1 MSGERTVPIPEEST
15 VETARPLGGS
25 FALSYLLAG
34 LMLAGL
40 VWFGDVWSVLAN
52 TRFLDVLI
60 RSGVVAYHDAQMG
73 IIKGV
78 PNFGDYLK
86 SQDPIHWSLVFVA
99 FGVFYFFWLCKGTQ
113 FNVLCRFY
121 GIEGTWGAHAK
132 AYYKGLFYGSYLP
145 FGLGDAATIEGLR
158 AQGAPA
164 ARAAAVVRVFEL
176 FVIFEILVFALIA
189 LPGEGWGPWLAQL
202 LWSFVIL
209 GVVVFFMRAGKRDPA
224 EEKDGLVKTARIA
237 FRELAKKPAT
247 FLKLSLLSLFAHAV
261 ESVAAFLIAMAFS
274 GDNVRLHVP
283 FPVILMGVCGG
294 YIARFIKL
302 TPGGIGQYEWGFAA
316 ALYLGGV
323 GAPEAVTVALLSNL
337 LRYAG
342 YLQYYYIVFNVP
354 PRSGPEPGYARI
366 FGVFRRSAS
375 GADAA

>member
-1 MSGERTVPIPEEST
+1 MERFNPAPEESSI
-15 VETARPLGGS
+15 EAGAPLGGS
-25 FALSYLLAG
+25 FTLSYLLAG
-34 LMLAGL
+34 LLIAAL
-40 VWFGDVWSVLAN
+40 FWFGDVWSVLAN
-52 TRFLDVLI
+52 TRLLDTLI
-60 RSGVVAYHDAQMG
+60 RAGVIAYHDAQMG
-73 IIKGV
+73 IVKGV

-86 SQDPIHWSLVFVA
+86 SQDPVHWSLVFVA
-99 FGVFYFFWLCKGTQ
+99 FGVFYFVWLCKGTQ

-121 GIEGTWGAHAK
+121 GIEGTWGAQAK
-132 AYYKGLFYGSYLP
+132 AYYKGLFYGFYLP

-158 AQGAPA
+158 AQGAPGP
-164 ARAAAVVRVFEL
+164 RASAVVRVMGL
-176 FVIFEILVFALIA
+176 FVIFEVAVFALIA

-202 LWSFVIL
+202 LWAFVIL
-209 GVVVFFMRAGKRDPA
+209 GIVAFFMRGTRRGASD
-224 EEKDGLVKTARIA
+224 ETDGLLKTARIA

-247 FLKLSLLSLFAHAV
+247 LVKVSLLSLLSHAM
-261 ESVAAFLIAMAFS
+261 EAVAAFVIAMAFS

-294 YIARFIKL
+294 HIARMIKL

-323 GAPEAVTVALLSNL
+323 GAPEAVTCAILTNM

-375 GADAA
+375 SADAA